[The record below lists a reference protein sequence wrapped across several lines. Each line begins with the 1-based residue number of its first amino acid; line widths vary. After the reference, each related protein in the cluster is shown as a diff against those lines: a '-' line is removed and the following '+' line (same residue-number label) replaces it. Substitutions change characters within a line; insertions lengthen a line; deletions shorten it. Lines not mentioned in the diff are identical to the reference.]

1 MVDAIRVEDR
11 PVESDTQPRWSSVA
25 GPGVRWLL
33 ATVLVGPTVG
43 DVGIEPWQYWQIMQ
57 NTKPFLAS
65 TSLIQSESSD
75 LGQCNHSV
83 ARLITSAAT
92 SIVGNHFFKPVQSAW
107 ANFVLASTAERHH
120 HQAQPPH

>member
-11 PVESDTQPRWSSVA
+11 PVESDIQPRWSSVA

-43 DVGIEPWQYWQIMQ
+43 DVGIEPSQYWQIMQ

-65 TSLIQSESSD
+65 TSLIRSESSD

-92 SIVGNHFFKPVQSAW
+92 SIVGNHFFKSVQSAW
-107 ANFVLASTAERHH
+107 ANIVLA
-120 HQAQPPH
+120 